1 MWSSILKEA
10 PRTMTL
16 AELDS
21 GTYRRLL
28 TVRDLHSF
36 RVRVEQTDLMVSCTG
51 DLSARTL
58 ALVHRY
64 RRQLEVY
71 ICAHP
76 AFRLA
81 LTPLPPDPRAPAIVQ
96 AMLAAA
102 AAAGVGPMAA
112 VAGALAEFVGNDLR
126 RMSPEVIIENG
137 GDIFICSARR
147 RECLILAENAQV
159 QGITVGIDSR
169 GAPLGVCTSSGT
181 LGHSLSL
188 GRADAVTAVA
198 PSALFADAAATA
210 IANMVQSSRDIEAA
224 IAAARRMKL
233 TGVVI
238 LAAEAIGVWGDI
250 ELMG

>member
-1 MWSSILKEA
+1 
-10 PRTMTL
+10 MTL

-21 GTYRRLL
+21 GAYRNLV
-28 TVRDLHSF
+28 TARDLFPF
-36 RVRVEQTDLMVSCTG
+36 RVRVAQTDLMVSCAG
-51 DLSARTL
+51 DLRAETF

-64 RRQLEVY
+64 RRQLEDY
-71 ICAHP
+71 IGAHP
-76 AFRLA
+76 AFHLA
-81 LTPLPPDPRAPAIVQ
+81 LTPLPPDPRAPAIVRG
-96 AMLAAA
+96 MLAAA
-102 AAAGVGPMAA
+102 AATGVGPMAA

-126 RMSPEVIIENG
+126 RLSDEVIIENG
-137 GDIFICSARR
+137 GDIFICSGRR
-147 RECLILAENAQV
+147 RECFILAESAPV
-159 QGITVGIDSR
+159 QGIVVGIDSR
-169 GAPLGVCTSSGT
+169 GAPVGVCTSSGT

-238 LAAEAIGVWGDI
+238 VAGEAIGAWGDI